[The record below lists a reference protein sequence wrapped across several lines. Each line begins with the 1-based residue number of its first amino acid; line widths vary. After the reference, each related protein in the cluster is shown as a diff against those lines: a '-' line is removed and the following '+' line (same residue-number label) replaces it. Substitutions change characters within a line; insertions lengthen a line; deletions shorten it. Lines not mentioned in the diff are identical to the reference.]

1 MKRITAFL
9 LALALCAL
17 VFVGCTKTP
26 DPKPATDVLENAKEY
41 LYAMYKDSAEKAVNI
56 RVIKIND
63 EGNYIDNKN
72 IEVK

>member
-41 LYAMYKDSAEKAVNI
+41 LYAMYKDSAEKNS
-56 RVIKIND
+56 
-63 EGNYIDNKN
+63 
-72 IEVK
+72 